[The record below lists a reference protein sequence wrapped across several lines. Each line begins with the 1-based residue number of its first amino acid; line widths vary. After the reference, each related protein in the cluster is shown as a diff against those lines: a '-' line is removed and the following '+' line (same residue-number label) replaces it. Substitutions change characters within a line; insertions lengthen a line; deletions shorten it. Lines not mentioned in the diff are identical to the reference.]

1 MKNNPKGYVSFVL
14 HAHLPFV
21 HHPESE
27 DYLEEQWLFE
37 AISETYI
44 PLLLNFGKLE
54 NEHVDFRITM
64 SMTPPLLNM
73 LDNTLLQ
80 ERYIKY
86 LQSHIE
92 LAKKEVIRNQDN
104 ESLKNLAQYYVDR
117 YSNDLHVFKDVYK
130 CNIISGFKHFQDI
143 GVLEIITCG
152 ATHGYFPILYV
163 NEKTVRAQIAVGVKC
178 YEKYFGRKPRG
189 IWLPECGYVPEADKY
204 LREFGIQYVITE
216 THGILYANPTPIYGT
231 LAPIVSP
238 DGIVAFGRDLESSR
252 QVWSS
257 INGYPGD
264 FNYREWYRD
273 IGYDAPYDYIKPY
286 IACNGARVPTGIKYY
301 RITGKNCEKDYY
313 NLQWAQDSINKQ
325 AGHFFDSREK
335 QITEAANFTQN
346 PPIVLCPY
354 DAELYG
360 HWWYEGPDWLYT
372 LFKKIYYDKCDFDL
386 ITPSEYIDKYPQM
399 QLCTPCR
406 SSWGANGYSEVWLNQ
421 SNDYVHRHLHVAGDK
436 MVELANL
443 FPDEPKDS
451 LKRKALNQCARELLL
466 AQSSDWLFIITN
478 GTMVDYAKKRI
489 KDHIGRFSKLYQ
501 QIKDDKIDKKFLD
514 SISKI
519 DCIFPEI
526 DYTIYKLF
534 YKIRSSSPFEEFEG
548 APRPRASYRNFKK
561 QNISNHYIIWTICTP
576 YFLEYYMYIRS
587 FLVNT
592 IIRFCSYYGG
602 FI

>member
-1 MKNNPKGYVSFVL
+1 MKTNPKGYVSFVL

-27 DYLEEQWLFE
+27 NYLEEQWLFE

-44 PLLLNFGKLE
+44 PLLLNFEKLV
-54 NEHVDFRITM
+54 NEGVDFRITM
-64 SMTPPLLNM
+64 YMTPPLLNM
-73 LDNTLLQ
+73 LDNKLLQ

-86 LQSHIE
+86 LNSHIE
-92 LAKKEVIRNQDN
+92 LAKKEIIRNQDN
-104 ESLKNLAQYYVDR
+104 YSLKNLAQYYVDR
-117 YSNDLHVFKDVYK
+117 YSNDLHVFKDIYN
-130 CNIISGFKHFQDI
+130 CNIITGFKHFQNI

-163 NEKTVRAQIAVGVKC
+163 NEKTVRAQIAVGVQT

-216 THGILYANPTPIYGT
+216 THGILYANPTPVYGT

-264 FNYREWYRD
+264 YNYREWYRD

-286 IACNGARVPTGIKYY
+286 IATNGARVPTGIKYY
-301 RITGKNCEKDYY
+301 RITGKDCEKDYY
-313 NLQWAQDSINKQ
+313 NVQWAWDSINKQ
-325 AGHFFDSREK
+325 AGHFFDSRER
-335 QITEAANFTQN
+335 QITDAANFTKN

-360 HWWYEGPDWLYT
+360 HWWYEGPNWLYT

-386 ITPSEYIDKYPQM
+386 ITPGEYIDKYPEIQIS
-399 QLCTPCR
+399 TPCR
-406 SSWGANGYSEVWLNQ
+406 SSWGANGYSEVWLNP
-421 SNDYVHRHLHVAGDK
+421 SNDYVHRHLHVAGDR

-443 FPDEPKDS
+443 FTDEKISSMPEEIS
-451 LKRKALNQCARELLL
+451 EITKRALNQCARELLL

-489 KDHIGRFSKLYQ
+489 KDHIGRFTKLYYQ
-501 QIKDDKIDKKFLD
+501 LKNEKVDENFLKKIEIF
-514 SISKI
+514 
-519 DCIFPEI
+519 DCIFPEV
-526 DYTIYKLF
+526 DYRIY
-534 YKIRSSSPFEEFEG
+534 R
-548 APRPRASYRNFKK
+548 
-561 QNISNHYIIWTICTP
+561 
-576 YFLEYYMYIRS
+576 
-587 FLVNT
+587 
-592 IIRFCSYYGG
+592 
-602 FI
+602 